1 MAKGGAKRALAPS
14 KANCSDFHSVFRGKL
29 GYSLGMQNRWGPEG
43 EIAIVR
49 YEDAEFTVLRPGRF
63 VRCAVTDAPIALED
77 LRYWNVD
84 QQEAY
89 AGPEQ
94 ALARWRAL
102 NGETA

>member
-1 MAKGGAKRALAPS
+1 MAKAVARKARAAS
-14 KANCSDFHSVFRGKL
+14 KASCSDFQPVFKANV
-29 GYSLGMQNRWGPEG
+29 GYTKRMQNRWGPEG

-63 VRCAVTDAPIALED
+63 VRCAVTNALIALED

-84 QQEAY
+84 EQEAY

-102 NGETA
+102 RGEAV